1 MGAALLATPIPVE
14 QRFPLDL
21 NESDHVIRQLYE
33 QAKSS
38 RWDPFREFDWAALN
52 REVDDPG
59 LRHAA
64 RLAYSRR
71 AWQSYTGLTETPAI
85 LIRFCLEAGREADPK
100 YFLTVRNT
108 EEAWHIECFHGISK
122 ALGGDLPEPASGAFA
137 EIFNQRRATTVL
149 HADTLLD
156 AYFVAHCALEESI
169 ELQLSRASLAN
180 ARQSVLHA
188 IWTRVT
194 ADRERHAAFGW
205 AYLSR
210 RAPAWTEGE
219 RHTITEAVSKWVRG
233 PLCAGYQS
241 PSLASAQVAG
251 EFVEAEKRLAEA
263 GLGGV
268 TASEEQAITREVLA
282 ESRHRLASVGIAIP
296 HFDHPVLGKF

>member
-1 MGAALLATPIPVE
+1 MGAGLSPTPIPVE

-38 RWDPFREFDWAALN
+38 RWDPFREFDWAVLH
-52 REVDDPG
+52 REVDQPE

-64 RLAYSRR
+64 RLGYSRR

-108 EEAWHIECFHGISK
+108 EEAWHIECFHGIAK
-122 ALGGDLPEPASGAFA
+122 ALGGDLREPASGAFA

-156 AYFVAHCALEESI
+156 AYFVAHCAIEESI
-169 ELQLSRASLAN
+169 ELHLSRASLAN

-188 IWTRVT
+188 VWARVT

-210 RAPAWTEGE
+210 RAPAWTDSE
-219 RHTITEAVSKWVRG
+219 RQLIIGAVREWVQG

-241 PSLASAQVAG
+241 PSLASPEVAG
-251 EFVEAEKRLAEA
+251 EFIEAEERLAEA

-268 TASEEQAITREVLA
+268 AASQEQAITREVLA
-282 ESRHRLASVGIAIP
+282 ESRNRLASVGLPIP